1 MIGSTHAFLFFF
13 SKPFILSFLLD
24 FSWHDCALILLKIS
38 DYLLFSKEY
47 TKYVISTNNLN
58 DLRMQTPK
66 KIYKAIRPCWRFSRL
81 DDGDPLSASA
91 HRLSEQVCFTF
102 LCFNKSVSLESSVD
116 LHVKSILLWKKAALL
131 NQLPCYS
138 RYLWIVQFCNAKDL
152 NLHLLLEV
160 STTCKHYMS
169 LSSNF
174 TKTYKRSW
182 QLDFINVSIII
193 TMLQ

>member
-116 LHVKSILLWKKAALL
+116 LHVKSILLWKKQHYWTNYHAIVGTFGL
-131 NQLPCYS
+131 YS
-138 RYLWIVQFCNAKDL
+138 SVTLRIW
-152 NLHLLLEV
+152 
-160 STTCKHYMS
+160 TCICCW
-169 LSSNF
+169 
-174 TKTYKRSW
+174 R
-182 QLDFINVSIII
+182 
-193 TMLQ
+193 